1 MAEASGSGSDV
12 QLQSDVPGFHTSL
25 DYIPFDFGE
34 DEEEEGVVASA
45 SSSVGPRIEES
56 HGWDAANLS
65 RGSSPGGRGKKR
77 KREDGD
83 KRARRRELAR
93 GTPWCADVDF
103 DQCRTVTDM

>member
-1 MAEASGSGSDV
+1 MAEASGSGSKV

-34 DEEEEGVVASA
+34 DEEEEGVGASA

-56 HGWDAANLS
+56 HGWDGANTS

-77 KREDGD
+77 KREDVD
-83 KRARRRELAR
+83 KRAKRRELAR